1 VQQISKQGKKMNAIK
16 VVAIGLIIA
25 GVLGLVYGNFS
36 YTKDT
41 QQAKLGPLELSIKEE
56 KTINIPIWA
65 SIAAIAAG
73 GLMLAFG
80 GTKR

>member
-1 VQQISKQGKKMNAIK
+1 MNATK
-16 VVAIGLIIA
+16 VVGIVLIIA

-56 KTINIPIWA
+56 KTIDIPIWA

-73 GLMLAFG
+73 GLMLAVG
-80 GTKR
+80 GKR